1 MAQSVER
8 FSSRVEDYLR
18 YRPGYPVEILDLLRT
33 ECGLTDDANVAD
45 VGSGT
50 GKLSE
55 LFLKNGNFVIGIEPN
70 LAMREAAESLLQQ
83 HPKFKSVNGTAEATT
98 LSSSSV
104 DFVTAGQAFHW
115 FDAVATRTEW
125 KRILKPD
132 GWVVLIWNERQVETT
147 PFLRDYE
154 ALLITHSVDYPVV
167 RHENATERI
176 KILFSPTTARMKIYP
191 NYQEF
196 DYEALEGRLR
206 SSSYTPEPGHPSF
219 GSMINRLH
227 EIFERHA
234 KAGLVRF
241 EYDTRVFYE
250 QLSNGN

>member
-18 YRPGYPVEILDLLRT
+18 YRPGYPVEILDLLRK
-33 ECGLTDDANVAD
+33 ECGLAGEAKVAD

-55 LFLKNGNFVIGIEPN
+55 LFLKNGNVVIGIEPN
-70 LAMREAAESLLQQ
+70 LAMREAAESLLRQ
-83 HPKFKSVNGTAEATT
+83 HAKFKSVNGTAEATT

-115 FDAVATRTEW
+115 FDPVATRTEW

-132 GWVVLIWNERQVETT
+132 GWAALIWNERQVDTT

-154 ALLITHSVDYPVV
+154 ALLTTYSIDYPVV

-176 KILFSPTTARMKIYP
+176 NVFYSPTAPLMRIYP
-191 NYQEF
+191 NHQVF
-196 DYEALEGRLR
+196 DYEALKGRLR

-219 GSMINRLH
+219 ESMIHRLE
-227 EIFERHA
+227 EIFA
-234 KAGLVRF
+234 KHEEAGLVRF
-241 EYDTRVFYE
+241 EYDTRVFYG
-250 QLSNGN
+250 QLNKGN